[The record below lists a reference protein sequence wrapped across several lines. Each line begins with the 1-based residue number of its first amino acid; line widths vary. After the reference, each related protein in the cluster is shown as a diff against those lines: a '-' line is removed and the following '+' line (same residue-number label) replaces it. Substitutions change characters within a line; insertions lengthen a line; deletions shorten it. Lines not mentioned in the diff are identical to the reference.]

1 MTTLYGKLNKTVEA
15 LKLYQGISSPTA
27 STTVDN
33 TANNISVAVKKVPN
47 KLILTQGEV
56 HAEYDGSRE
65 IELELPTAD
74 ALSALQ
80 QTVAELSS
88 SVTGL
93 ETALSNKQD
102 KNIKFTDVTIPV
114 ATWVEDS
121 TYLNYPY
128 KATLYFEN
136 VSADMLG
143 FMLLSA
149 DQAITGNYLSIINVN
164 NGSID
169 VWSKVNE
176 ELIIP
181 TLLFVK

>member
-1 MTTLYGKLNKTVEA
+1 MTKLYGKLNKTVEA
-15 LKLYQGISSPTA
+15 LKLYQGISSLTA

-33 TANNISVAVKKVPN
+33 TANNIYVDVKKVPN
-47 KLILTQGEV
+47 KLIFIQGEV
-56 HAEYDGSRE
+56 HSEYDGSSE
-65 IELELPTAD
+65 VELELPAAD
-74 ALSALQ
+74 TLSTLQ
-80 QTVAELSS
+80 QAVSDLSG
-88 SVTGL
+88 SVLSL

-114 ATWVEDS
+114 ATWVEDL
-121 TYLNYPY
+121 TYPNYPY

-136 VSADMLG
+136 ISADMLG

-149 DQAITGNYLSIINVN
+149 DQAITGNYLSIIKVN
-164 NGSID
+164 NGNID